1 MHFEGLHMSVW
12 NQHDDFLAQEVAELA
27 ITDAS
32 ESGGLLSLM
41 HKAYD
46 LALRETETK
55 YLFITDKIEIDGE
68 LAVQPYRFKEDP
80 LPENGL
86 YSVALE
92 TYKELLFNSIAAEQ
106 QGEQSQADV
115 QMLFDTF
122 RNEKNGWHPSLSSQ
136 FEIQRFSREEI
147 DRWLRLCGLESKYV
161 FVLSG
166 AVEVKQ
172 VVQSKCNHSCWATQA
187 KLIAAFE
194 DWGLKEEWFRFLNSH
209 EWLKKTRMQL
219 GVGGRRPISALFCPY
234 SVMVG
239 LTKNIKG
246 HQKGEMLQF
255 KEGKQILRS
264 YFPKSYDEHIPDY
277 MED

>member
-1 MHFEGLHMSVW
+1 MSVW
-12 NQHDDFLAQEVAELA
+12 DQHDDFLAEEVAALA
-27 ITDAS
+27 ITDTS
-32 ESGGLLSLM
+32 ESEGLLSLM

-46 LALRETETK
+46 LALRETEMK
-55 YLFITDKIEIDGE
+55 YLFITDKIQIDGE
-68 LAVQPYRFKEDP
+68 PALQPYRFKEDP
-80 LPENGL
+80 QPEEGL

-92 TYKELLFNSIAAEQ
+92 TYKDLLFNSIAAEQ
-106 QGEQSQADV
+106 QGEQSHADV
-115 QMLFDTF
+115 HKLFDTF

-136 FEIQRFSREEI
+136 FEIQRFSREEV
-147 DRWLRLCGLESKYV
+147 DRWLRLCGVASKYV
-161 FVLSG
+161 FVLSD
-166 AVEVKQ
+166 AIEVEQ
-172 VVQSKCNHSCWATQA
+172 VVQPKCNPNCWATQT
-187 KLIAAFE
+187 KLVAAFE

-234 SVMVG
+234 FVMVG